1 MKDYED
7 KDNQEFPGQAEKAAY
22 DNQRGCRLPW
32 TTGLGHKVIDM
43 GGYFTLH

>member
-22 DNQRGCRLPW
+22 DNQRGCLP
-32 TTGLGHKVIDM
+32 
-43 GGYFTLH
+43 FTLDDRFGA